1 VIDVFCLAVI
11 FCGMHDFGRSVRYE
25 VLIPINTLE
34 VRWVASI
41 QNYQDCVQIIAGIS
55 GGWAVC
61 FALSPSGCA
70 QNECNLII
78 GITFTEVSCHNSVLV
93 CQLYNQTS

>member
-1 VIDVFCLAVI
+1 
-11 FCGMHDFGRSVRYE
+11 MHDFGRSVRYE

-55 GGWAVC
+55 GG
-61 FALSPSGCA
+61 
-70 QNECNLII
+70 
-78 GITFTEVSCHNSVLV
+78 
-93 CQLYNQTS
+93 